1 MSRGIKVIRAAT
13 KSAKKVVSAVQK
25 TIMSG
30 AAALGGKKMNRN
42 VPANAQKLS
51 TAVQAQRTTLG
62 QKPPMFGSQQQP
74 LIASSPTGIE
84 EKARTRKTILGAGM
98 S

>member
-42 VPANAQKLS
+42 VPANAQN
-51 TAVQAQRTTLG
+51 
-62 QKPPMFGSQQQP
+62 
-74 LIASSPTGIE
+74 
-84 EKARTRKTILGAGM
+84 
-98 S
+98 